1 MSTKLTLEKL
11 DQFLSVEA
19 PSATLEKYVR
29 AAAVLS
35 GFDPFALVPF
45 GGDAASDQRGQI
57 LSDLLPIC
65 ETVNRATEIDLW
77 ALLLPH
83 RREALKAL
91 ATREQMKQ
99 ALQANPERQMTVCQR
114 MFERLLEG
122 QPLELDQLSREE
134 LAAVLEVLEWV
145 ENILDSLPQKSAV
158 TAALARTDLLS
169 PMERLAGHGF
179 VGRNEELDQ
188 LSQYVFESELP
199 IPLFVFGTGGVGKS
213 TLLARFMLAHAV
225 PQDVAISYIDID
237 RSTIRPDQPLTV
249 MLDFFTQLYPQLG
262 MPSGAADSI
271 VKEMTFALSRHEAG
285 RHFESVYDD
294 DNRRLISVVSHSL
307 KKWLHGR
314 KALLILDTMEEAEFM
329 GSDVM
334 WPLIKFLLALNRS
347 LNELRVILSGR
358 TLPVEY
364 LEQAFRNFQW
374 TAPTVDKDPALL
386 LAIPLPNRPLN
397 LTDLTDEPARQL
409 LKSSLAETK
418 VKDLSDSEIDD
429 VIALVSR
436 NPMCLKLA
444 ARLLEEEGIEKW
456 RSERSEVFAKLKA
469 EKIQALLYGR
479 ILRHLHDDEARK
491 VAYPGL
497 IARRIDAEVI
507 REVLAGPC
515 KLNLRPDHNEY
526 HIFNALSREKALM
539 FIDPVDNSLRHR
551 ADVRRSMLDDLSDHI
566 DKDVIDEIDSKAVEF
581 YSAKDGAVNRAEEIY
596 HRLRLKQEESIL
608 TSRWDPQA
616 ASHLQ
621 GALNEVSPHQ
631 RLWLAER
638 LNVTLDDSVRQA
650 ASQEEWEAQAARS
663 ADRYLKSR
671 LPESALQ
678 VLQERTE
685 RLPRS
690 PLYLLEVESYRFLDN
705 PDEALA
711 VARQGVNSASKA
723 GAIDMVLDLL
733 LKMVVVEEGRG
744 NLKAAEKFLKEAIA
758 VSSNSSDKLMRLR
771 VQVTG
776 IRLQRQLRPADRKE
790 RASLKEQASSTVDE
804 GMLKKLRDYPVLL
817 REVAAEL
824 AKQNPSIAAAAL
836 ETLGVE
842 VATDA
847 QAEAF
852 GRVMNCIQRDTKT
865 GAVKQLPT
873 NKTLDAAYI
882 RKWAT
887 EELTRRDHRQLSNT
901 VATAKAGSTLLSDFR
916 KYFRAGVSSA
926 LKGSFFE

>member
-29 AAAVLS
+29 AAAVLA
-35 GFDPFALVPF
+35 GFDPFELEPF
-45 GGDAASDQRGQI
+45 GGDANSDQRVQI
-57 LSDLLPIC
+57 LSELLPIC
-65 ETVNRATEIDLW
+65 ETVNRVTEIDHW
-77 ALLLPH
+77 TLLLPH
-83 RREALKAL
+83 RRVALKAL

-99 ALQANPERQMTVCQR
+99 ALQPNPERQMTVCQR
-114 MFERLLEG
+114 MFERLLEK

-145 ENILDSLPQKSAV
+145 ENILDGLPQRTAV
-158 TAALARTDLLS
+158 VAALARTDLLS
-169 PMERLAGHGF
+169 PMERLAGRGF

-188 LSQYVFESELP
+188 LSNYVFESESTT
-199 IPLFVFGTGGVGKS
+199 PLFVFGTGGVGKS

-225 PQDVAISYIDID
+225 PQNVAISYIDID

-249 MLDFFTQLYPQLG
+249 MLDAFTQLYPQLG
-262 MPSGAADSI
+262 MPSGTADSI

-285 RHFESVYDD
+285 REFESVVYDD
-294 DNRRLISVVSHSL
+294 HSTLVSVVTHSL
-307 KKWLHGR
+307 RQWLHGR
-314 KALLILDTMEEAEFM
+314 KALLIVDTMEEAQFM

-334 WPLIKFLLALNRS
+334 WPLIGFLLTLSRS
-347 LNELRVILSGR
+347 LKELRVILSGR

-364 LEQAFRNFQW
+364 LEQAFNNFSW
-374 TAPTVDKDPALL
+374 TAQTLDQDPALL
-386 LAIPLPNRPLN
+386 LPIPLPDRPLN
-397 LTDLTDEPARQL
+397 LTDLTAELARQL
-409 LKSSLAETK
+409 LKLNLAETN

-429 VIALVSR
+429 VVALVSR

-444 ARLLEEEGIEKW
+444 ARLLEEEGIEKL
-456 RSERSEVFAKLKA
+456 RSEQSKVFAKLKA

-479 ILRHLHDDEARK
+479 ILRHLHDDEVRK

-515 KLNLRPDHNEY
+515 KLELRPDHNEY
-526 HIFNALSREKALM
+526 HIFQALSLEKALM
-539 FIDPVDNSLRHR
+539 FIDPVDGSLRHR
-551 ADVRRSMLDDLSDHI
+551 ADVRRSMLEDLSDHI
-566 DKDVIDEIDSKAVEF
+566 DKAIIEEIDSKAVDF
-581 YSAKDGAVNRAEEIY
+581 YRVKEGAVNRAEEIY
-596 HRLRLKQEESIL
+596 HRLRLKEAESIL
-608 TSRWDPQA
+608 TSRWIPEA
-616 ASHLQ
+616 AAHLQ
-621 GALNEVSPHQ
+621 GALNEVSSQQ

-638 LNVTLDDSVRQA
+638 LNVTLDESVRQA

-671 LPESALQ
+671 LPENALQ
-678 VLQERTE
+678 VLEERTA

-690 PLYLLEVESYRFLDN
+690 PLYLLEVESYRFLDK

-711 VARQGVNSASKA
+711 VARQGISSASKA

-733 LKMVVVEEGRG
+733 LKMVVIEEGRG
-744 NLKAAEKFLKEAIA
+744 NLEAAEKLLREAMA
-758 VSSNSSDKLMRLR
+758 VSANSSDELMRLR

-776 IRLQRQLRPADRKE
+776 IRLQRQLRPAARKE
-790 RASLKEQASSTVDE
+790 RSLLKEQASNSIDE
-804 GMLKKLRDYPVLL
+804 NMLKKLREFPVLL

-824 AKQNPSIAAAAL
+824 AKQNPLIAAAAL
-836 ETLGVE
+836 DTLGVE

-852 GRVMNCIQRDTKT
+852 GRVMNHIRRDVK
-865 GAVKQLPT
+865 ADIAKQLPQ
-873 NKTLDAAYI
+873 NETLDAAYI
-882 RKWAT
+882 RQWAT
-887 EELTRRDHRQLSNT
+887 EELTRRDHKRLSNT
-901 VATAKAGSTLLSDFR
+901 VASAKAGSALLSNFR
-916 KYFRAGVSSA
+916 NYFRAGVSSA
-926 LKGSFFE
+926 LKGRAFD